1 MNAAAWGAL
10 VSAAVGF
17 ALSPISII
25 ELILVLFS
33 NRRTVN
39 SIVFV
44 GTLVAL
50 SAVGVAMGYAGQQA
64 GGGGE
69 GETSTGAA
77 ILFVLLG
84 LGLLALGV
92 QNWRNRADTSE
103 PAVVGTIGRMGPAPV
118 AFLALGATLVNPKN
132 LVLLLAAGQTIAS
145 ATSGGNAVVAGAI
158 FVSLATL
165 PYTGAAAY
173 AVFGGDSAHERL
185 DGVRQALIEHNR
197 SIVGIV
203 ATLIGMVLAA
213 KGVAALL

>member
-1 MNAAAWGAL
+1 MNAATWGAL
-10 VSAAVGF
+10 VSAAIGF

-25 ELILVLFS
+25 ELILVLFF
-33 NRRTVN
+33 NRRIVN

-44 GTLVAL
+44 ATLVAL

-69 GETSTGAA
+69 GETSSGAA
-77 ILFVLLG
+77 VLFVVLG
-84 LGLLALGV
+84 LALLALGV

-103 PAVVGTIGRMGPAPV
+103 PAVMGTIGKMGPAPV

-145 ATSGGNAVVAGAI
+145 ATSGGNALVAGAV
-158 FVSLATL
+158 FLALATL

-173 AVFGGDSAHERL
+173 AVFGGDAARERL
-185 DGVRQALIEHNR
+185 DGIRQWLIEHNR
-197 SIVGIV
+197 VIVGVV
-203 ATLIGMVLAA
+203 ATLVGVLLAT
-213 KGVAALL
+213 KGAAALL

>member
-10 VSAAVGF
+10 VSTAIAF
-17 ALSPISII
+17 TLSPISII

-39 SIVFV
+39 AIAFV
-44 GTLVAL
+44 GALVSL

-69 GETSTGAA
+69 GETSTGVA
-77 ILFVLLG
+77 IVFLVLG
-84 LGLLALGV
+84 LALLALGV

-103 PAVVGTIGRMGPAPV
+103 PAVMGTIGKMGPAPV
-118 AFLALGATLVNPKN
+118 AFLALGATLLNPKN

-145 ATSGGNAVVAGAI
+145 AASGGDAVVAGAV
-158 FVSLATL
+158 FVALATL
-165 PYTGAAAY
+165 PYTGAAGY
-173 AVFGGDSAHERL
+173 AVFGGDAARQRL
-185 DGVRQALIEHNR
+185 DGVRQWLIAHNR
-197 SIVGIV
+197 TIVGIV
-203 ATLIGMVLAA
+203 ATLIGVVLAA